1 MEEEEEDTNKEEMD
15 SCIMASKDKIVIKVV
30 TLACIITSITILKH
44 TYPHYNKIPYLS
56 LICVTCDQ
64 YELLK
69 FVDIDIKISPCLK
82 VSVRFKSYK

>member
-15 SCIMASKDKIVIKVV
+15 FCIMAPEDEIVIKMV
-30 TLACIITSITILKH
+30 TLACIITSLAILKH
-44 TYPHYNKIPYLS
+44 TYPYYNKIPYLS

-69 FVDIDIKISPCLK
+69 FVDIGFNILPCLK
-82 VSVRFKSYK
+82 VSVRFESYK